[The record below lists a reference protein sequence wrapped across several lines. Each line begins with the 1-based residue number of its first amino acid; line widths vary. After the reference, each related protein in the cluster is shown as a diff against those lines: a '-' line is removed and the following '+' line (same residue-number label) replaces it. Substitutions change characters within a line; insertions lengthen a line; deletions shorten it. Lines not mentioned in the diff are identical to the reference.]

1 MKLNYLFV
9 ENFRSFYGENFLNFS
24 TDSEK
29 NTTIIFAPNGFG
41 KTNLLNAILWCFHNK
56 FSPSFKD
63 PSNLLN
69 WEAARKGRKTYHVE
83 VGFSA
88 DGSEWRIRR
97 SGGGVSGF
105 KLWKIEDGNH
115 REITSGQESFINT
128 ILPVDMAGYF
138 ISDGEG
144 GDLQVNNQALL
155 PVGRSIQDILGFGV
169 AEKAI
174 EDIKSFRSDFAK
186 QLARLDNSGNIGPL
200 VEKIDGLKGRIERAR
215 TFAKESKEVRERYE
229 AELKEV
235 DSDLKNIDVDSI
247 KRLTRDRDKA
257 QNLLTRE
264 KKQLSKL
271 LRDRI
276 SLLRDYAWV
285 AFANKLEGEGLEF
298 IDEAEYRGRL
308 PAPFNQQLVTDILE
322 EAKCICG
329 ADVAEGS
336 DAFDRIK
343 SLLKQASNPELEN
356 RVHRARST
364 LIWYKERIPRA
375 LSALKRNLEERSTS
389 EQEIQRLES
398 ELEDI
403 SISIGRIDSSNIST
417 LENKR
422 RDLASKLSDTSFKL
436 GRNESELERY
446 AKELDAAEG
455 ELSRL
460 NSLSPQVQRLR
471 EKIALLDDVQALIN
485 DELEATREQI
495 ADNLKD
501 KIDQF
506 LDRYLQFDYRIRIT
520 PDLKIGLQ
528 TREGYAVPTSG
539 GESAILS
546 FIYISS
552 LVSIAREYSG
562 YVSKILIPGSLA
574 PLIYDAPFSSLS
586 PTYALNVARQLPKL
600 VDQLIILMYQ
610 DEGKDVAGELLKE
623 GRLGKVCYLDAH
635 IANPSGDKDIEF
647 IKVDDRKI
655 QVTHYESSSDRVE
668 IKEAASYVD

>member
-9 ENFRSFYGENFLNFS
+9 ENFRSFYGENWLNFS
-24 TDSEK
+24 TDPEK

-41 KTNLLNAILWCFHNK
+41 KTNLLNAILWCFHDK

-63 PSNLLN
+63 ESNLLN
-69 WEAARKGRKTYHVE
+69 WEAERRGRKSYHVE

-88 DGSEWRIRR
+88 DGSEWRVRR
-97 SGGGVSGF
+97 SGGSISNL
-105 KLWKIEDGNH
+105 KLWRIENGNH
-115 REITSGQESFINT
+115 REITSGQEAFINT
-128 ILPVDMAGYF
+128 ILPIDMAGYF

-144 GDLQVNNQALL
+144 SDLQVDNKALL

-169 AEKAI
+169 AEKAL
-174 EDIKSFRSDFAK
+174 EDIKSFRTDFAR
-186 QLARLDNSGNIGPL
+186 QLSRLDNSGSVGPL
-200 VEKIDGLKGRIERAR
+200 AEKIENLKSRIDDAR
-215 TFAKESKEVRERYE
+215 QFAKDNKEVRERYE
-229 AELKEV
+229 AELVEV
-235 DSDLKNIDVDSI
+235 DSDLRNIDVDAI
-247 KRLTRDRDKA
+247 KRLTRDRQKT
-257 QNLLTRE
+257 QGLLERQR
-264 KKQLSKL
+264 KQLAQL

-285 AFANKLEGEGLEF
+285 AFANKLEGEGLDF

-322 EAKCICG
+322 EAQCICG
-329 ADVAEGS
+329 AEISEGS
-336 DAFDRIK
+336 EAFVKIQG
-343 SLLKQASNPELEN
+343 LLQQASNPQLEN

-375 LSALKRNLEERSTS
+375 LGALKRNLQERSTA
-389 EQEIQRLES
+389 EQEIQRFER

-403 SISIGRIDSSNIST
+403 SIAIGRIDSASVSA
-417 LENKR
+417 LEKKR
-422 RDLASKLSDTSFKL
+422 RELASKLNDTSHKL
-436 GRNESELERY
+436 GRNESELARH

-460 NSLSPQVQRLR
+460 ESLSPQIQRLR
-471 EKIALLDDVQALIN
+471 DKISLLDATQTLIN
-485 DELEATREQI
+485 NELEATRDQI
-495 ADNLKD
+495 ADNLKE
-501 KIDQF
+501 KIDEF
-506 LDRYLQFDYRIRIT
+506 LDRYLQFDYQIRIT

-528 TREGYAVPTSG
+528 TREGHSVPTSG

-562 YVSKILIPGSLA
+562 YVSKILIPGALA
-574 PLIYDAPFSSLS
+574 PLVYDAPFSSLS

-635 IANPSGDKDIEF
+635 IANSIGDKDVEY
-647 IKVDDRKI
+647 VRVNDQKI
-655 QVTHYESSSDRVE
+655 QVTHYDAESDRVE
-668 IKEAASYVD
+668 IKEAVSYVD

>member
-9 ENFRSFYGENFLNFS
+9 ENFRSFYGENWLNFS
-24 TDSEK
+24 TDPEK

-63 PSNLLN
+63 KSNLLN
-69 WEAARKGRKTYHVE
+69 WEAERKGRKSYHVE

-88 DGSEWRIRR
+88 DGSEWRVRR
-97 SGGGVSGF
+97 SGGSISGF
-105 KLWKIEDGNH
+105 KLWRIENGNH
-115 REITSGQESFINT
+115 REITSGQEAFINT
-128 ILPVDMAGYF
+128 ILPTDMAGYF

-144 GDLQVNNQALL
+144 SDLQVDNKALL

-169 AEKAI
+169 AEKAL
-174 EDIKSFRSDFAK
+174 EDIKSFRTDFAR
-186 QLARLDNSGNIGPL
+186 QLARLDNTGSVGPL
-200 VEKIDGLKGRIERAR
+200 AEKIENLKSKIDEAR
-215 TFAKESKEVRERYE
+215 QFAKDNKEIKERYE
-229 AELKEV
+229 AELVEV
-235 DSDLKNIDVDSI
+235 DSDLRNIDVDAI
-247 KRLTRDRDKA
+247 KRLTRDRQKT
-257 QNLLTRE
+257 QGLLERQR
-264 KKQLSKL
+264 KQLAQL
-271 LRDRI
+271 VRDRI

-285 AFANKLEGEGLEF
+285 AFANRLEGEGLDF

-322 EAKCICG
+322 EAQCICG
-329 ADVAEGS
+329 AEISEGS
-336 DAFDRIK
+336 EAFVKIQG
-343 SLLKQASNPELEN
+343 LLQQASNPQLEN

-375 LSALKRNLEERSTS
+375 LGALKRNLQERSTA
-389 EQEIQRLES
+389 EQEIQKFER

-403 SISIGRIDSSNIST
+403 SIAIGRIDSASVSA
-417 LENKR
+417 LEKR
-422 RDLASKLSDTSFKL
+422 RRELASKLNDTSHKL
-436 GRNESELERY
+436 GRNESELARH

-460 NSLSPQVQRLR
+460 QSLSPQLQRLR
-471 EKIALLDDVQALIN
+471 DKISLLDATQTLIN
-485 DELEATREQI
+485 NELEATRDQI
-495 ADNLKD
+495 ADNLKE
-501 KIDQF
+501 KINEF
-506 LDRYLQFDYRIRIT
+506 LDRYLQFDYQIRIT

-528 TREGYAVPTSG
+528 TREGHSVPTSG

-562 YVSKILIPGSLA
+562 YVSKILIPGALA
-574 PLIYDAPFSSLS
+574 PLVYDAPFSSLS

-635 IANPSGDKDIEF
+635 IANSIGDKDIEYV
-647 IKVDDRKI
+647 KVNDRKI
-655 QVTHYESSSDRVE
+655 QVTHYDSESDRVE
-668 IKEAASYVD
+668 IKEAVSYVD